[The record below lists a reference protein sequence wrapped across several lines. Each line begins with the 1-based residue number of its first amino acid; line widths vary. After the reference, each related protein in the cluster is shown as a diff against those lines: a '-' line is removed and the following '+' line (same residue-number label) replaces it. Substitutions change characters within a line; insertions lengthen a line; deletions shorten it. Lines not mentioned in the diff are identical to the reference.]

1 MPGTVALEW
10 AFAQDPKKTVT
21 IICHVLP
28 NCIYD
33 LILCNEFLTAT
44 QTLSTYRHRFT
55 RCSFPTSNSFT
66 QFCFLGETGQRL
78 QGTLADAHDVFAVPD
93 TGAERNVMDMD
104 YALEKGLKIERS
116 DDKQYL
122 RFADGTC
129 QETEGRVDTHWTFA
143 FGERIPITFDVLKN
157 CSADVVIG
165 EEFLLEN
172 NIFEDHTSS
181 VVDTPYESDFHQ
193 LAPFDFVRAWQR
205 PFEKLSGILS
215 WKRRPSD
222 IQGSSDESADYQ
234 SPPISGGI
242 PAEEQRRRDMWN
254 YRYNFGATA
263 TTVERALER
272 QRREHYA
279 SRSTE
284 AGNHHQGING
294 PGQRRGTGASDRRQ
308 LPVIPSIATAPSR
321 R

>member
-1 MPGTVALEW
+1 M
-10 AFAQDPKKTVT
+10 
-21 IICHVLP
+21 
-28 NCIYD
+28 
-33 LILCNEFLTAT
+33 
-44 QTLSTYRHRFT
+44 T
-55 RCSFPTSNSFT
+55 RCSFSASDNFT

-104 YALEKGLKIERS
+104 YALEKGLKIKRNDE
-116 DDKQYL
+116 KKYL
-122 RFADGTC
+122 GFADGTC

-143 FGERIPITFDVLKN
+143 SGKRIPITFDVLRN
-157 CSADVVIG
+157 CSSDVVIG
-165 EEFLLEN
+165 EEIILEH

-181 VVDTPYESDFHQ
+181 IIATPYESDFHQ
-193 LAPFDFVRAWQR
+193 LAPFDFIRAWQR
-205 PFEKLSGILS
+205 PFEKLSGILGR
-215 WKRRPSD
+215 KRRPSD
-222 IQGSSDESADYQ
+222 IQGTSDESADHQ
-234 SPPISGGI
+234 SPPTCGGI
-242 PAEEQRRRDMWN
+242 STEEQRRRDMWN

-263 TTVERALER
+263 TTVERELER

-284 AGNHHQGING
+284 ASNHQQGINE
-294 PGQRRGTGASDRRQ
+294 PGQHRGTGSSDRRH